1 MTTLLEE
8 SIDKRAHS
16 PLTWLLS
23 RQIFWVFVAAVV
35 AVTAL
40 SLATDTFATQRN
52 LFNVT
57 RNFAFVGI
65 VALGMTAVIITGGID
80 LSVGSIVCLAG
91 IMLGV
96 VMNAGYSIWAG
107 VGAALLTSL
116 AIGALN
122 GVLIAYVRMP
132 PFVITLGM
140 LAIARSL
147 AMVVSNNRM
156 VYDFGPDQAKLLAL
170 GGGTTLGVANPVIAL
185 TVLALI
191 TGYLFRWTQWGRH
204 VFAIG
209 GNEQAAMLAGVR
221 VNRVKV
227 GVYMVSA
234 LPAGITAVLEVG
246 WLGAVTTNLGQS
258 MELAVIA
265 AAVIGGANLSGGT
278 GTAFGAVIGAALI
291 EVIRN
296 SLLLLGVDAFWQG
309 TFVGSFIVLAVMFD
323 KLKGSLTES
332 REWLFSGPPLIVDV
346 EATADHLPADDGAR
360 RHEGVE
366 HDQRRR
372 DHQHACIPSD
382 TLTTISN

>member
-1 MTTLLEE
+1 MTT
-8 SIDKRAHS
+8 
-16 PLTWLLS
+16 
-23 RQIFWVFVAAVV
+23 
-35 AVTAL
+35 
-40 SLATDTFATQRN
+40 
-52 LFNVT
+52 
-57 RNFAFVGI
+57 
-65 VALGMTAVIITGGID
+65 VIITGGID
-80 LSVGSIVCLAG
+80 LSVGSIVCVAG
-91 IMLGV
+91 IILGV
-96 VMNAGYSIWAG
+96 VMNAGHSIWVG

-147 AMVVSNNRM
+147 AMVASNNRM

-170 GGGTTLGVANPVIAL
+170 GGGTTFGIANPVIAL
-185 TVLALI
+185 VVLALI
-191 TGYLFRWTQWGRH
+191 AGYLFRWTQWGRH

-209 GNEQAAMLAGVR
+209 GNEQAAMRAGVR
-221 VNRVKV
+221 VNRIKV

-234 LPAGITAVLEVG
+234 LTAGITAVLEVG

-323 KLKGSLTES
+323 KLKGSLGE
-332 REWLFSGPPLIVDV
+332 
-346 EATADHLPADDGAR
+346 
-360 RHEGVE
+360 
-366 HDQRRR
+366 
-372 DHQHACIPSD
+372 
-382 TLTTISN
+382 

>member
-1 MTTLLEE
+1 MSMTTLLEK
-8 SIDKRAHS
+8 SIEGRTHG
-16 PLTWLLS
+16 PLTWMLS
-23 RQIFWVFVAAVV
+23 RQTFWVFVAAVV
-35 AVTAL
+35 AVVAL
-40 SLATDTFATQRN
+40 SLATDTFATQKN

-91 IMLGV
+91 IVLGV
-96 VMNAGYSIWAG
+96 VMNAGYSIFIG

-116 AIGALN
+116 ATGALN
-122 GVLIAYVRMP
+122 GILIAYMRMP
-132 PFVITLGM
+132 PFVVTLGM

-147 AMVVSNNRM
+147 AMVASNNRM

-185 TVLALI
+185 VILALI

-209 GNEQAAMLAGVR
+209 GNEQAATATGVR
-221 VNRVKV
+221 VNRIKV
-227 GVYMVSA
+227 AVYMISA
-234 LPAGITAVLEVG
+234 LTAGITAVLEVG

-265 AAVIGGANLSGGT
+265 AAVIGGANLSGGA

-323 KLKGSLTES
+323 KLKGSLTE
-332 REWLFSGPPLIVDV
+332 
-346 EATADHLPADDGAR
+346 
-360 RHEGVE
+360 
-366 HDQRRR
+366 
-372 DHQHACIPSD
+372 
-382 TLTTISN
+382 

>member
-1 MTTLLEE
+1 MTALLDE
-8 SIDKRAHS
+8 SIEQRGHS
-16 PLTWLLS
+16 PLRWLLS
-23 RQIFWVFVAAVV
+23 HQTFWVFAATVV

-40 SLATDTFATQRN
+40 SFATDTFATLPN

-65 VALGMTAVIITGGID
+65 VALGMTTVIITGGID
-80 LSVGSIVCLAG
+80 LSVGAIVCLAG
-91 IMLGV
+91 VILGV

-122 GVLIAYVRMP
+122 GVLIAHVRMP
-132 PFVITLGM
+132 PFVVTLGM
-140 LAIARSL
+140 LTIARSL
-147 AMVVSNNRM
+147 AMVASNNRM

-170 GGGTTLGVANPVIAL
+170 GGGTTFGVANPVIAL
-185 TVLALI
+185 AVLALI
-191 TGYLFRWTQWGRH
+191 FGFLFRWTQWGSH

-209 GNEQAAMLAGVR
+209 GNERAAVRAGVR
-221 VNRVKV
+221 VNRIKV

-234 LPAGITAVLEVG
+234 LTAGITAVLEVG

-265 AAVIGGANLSGGT
+265 AAVIGGATLSGGS

-309 TFVGSFIVLAVMFD
+309 TFVGSFIVLAVMSD
-323 KLKGSLTES
+323 KLKGSLTE
-332 REWLFSGPPLIVDV
+332 
-346 EATADHLPADDGAR
+346 
-360 RHEGVE
+360 
-366 HDQRRR
+366 
-372 DHQHACIPSD
+372 
-382 TLTTISN
+382 

>member
-1 MTTLLEE
+1 MSMTALLEE
-8 SIDKRAHS
+8 SIDRRTHS
-16 PLTWLLS
+16 PLTWVLS
-23 RQIFWVFVAAVV
+23 RQTFWVFVAAVV
-35 AVTAL
+35 AVAAL
-40 SLATDTFATQRN
+40 SLATDTFATQKN

-91 IMLGV
+91 IVLGV
-96 VMNAGYSIWAG
+96 VMNAGYSIWIG

-116 AIGALN
+116 ATGALN
-122 GVLIAYVRMP
+122 GVLIAYLRMP
-132 PFVITLGM
+132 PFVVTLGM

-147 AMVVSNNRM
+147 AMVASNNRM

-185 TVLALI
+185 VVLVLI

-204 VFAIG
+204 IFAIG
-209 GNEQAAMLAGVR
+209 GNEQAAIATGVR
-221 VNRVKV
+221 VNRIKV
-227 GVYMVSA
+227 AVYMISA
-234 LPAGITAVLEVG
+234 FTAGITAVLEVG

-323 KLKGSLTES
+323 KLKGSLTE
-332 REWLFSGPPLIVDV
+332 
-346 EATADHLPADDGAR
+346 
-360 RHEGVE
+360 
-366 HDQRRR
+366 
-372 DHQHACIPSD
+372 
-382 TLTTISN
+382 